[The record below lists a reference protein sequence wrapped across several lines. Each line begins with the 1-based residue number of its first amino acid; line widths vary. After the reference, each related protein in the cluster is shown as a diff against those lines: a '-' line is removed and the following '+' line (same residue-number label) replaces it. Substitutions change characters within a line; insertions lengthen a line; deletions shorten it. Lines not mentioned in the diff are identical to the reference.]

1 MDWQNIII
9 QIAAALLAAIGAWV
23 LAKVK
28 TLINTKVKNE
38 KAREL
43 LTAATETVSSVVK
56 ATYQSYVEAIKGTDA
71 WTSEAQQ
78 KALTMAAHNAKIQ
91 MSAEVQNY
99 IAANFG
105 DVETWLKSQ
114 IEAKLYDLK
123 NTPQGVQNESN

>member
-1 MDWQNIII
+1 MNWQDIII
-9 QIAAALLAAIGAWV
+9 QIAAALLAAVGAWV
-23 LAKVK
+23 LTKVK

-43 LTAATETVSSVVK
+43 LNGATDVVSSVVK
-56 ATYQSYVEAIKGTDA
+56 ATYQTYVEAIKGTDA
-71 WTSEAQQ
+71 WTADAQAEAL
-78 KALTMAAHNAKIQ
+78 KRATETAKTQ
-91 MSAEVQNY
+91 MSDEVKTY

-123 NTPQGVQNESN
+123 NKAA